1 MFHIFHLRYEDN
13 LGAHGWCS
21 TLTFLLICLWFGGGN
36 NQCMFAHDGTR
47 GTLNV
52 HVAYLTLIDPE
63 PLTLKK
69 DTAGTQSDGDLVQM
83 IFLFN
88 WVIFRFQPFI
98 FRGVL
103 NWNLPH
109 SRCTET
115 TLSNSQASHL
125 VRLFDPHLTCVER
138 RDAKN
143 QAQTGNIDLPRW
155 YLEDAYQNL
164 YLLQ

>member
-1 MFHIFHLRYEDN
+1 MLNPHLS
-13 LGAHGWCS
+13 AHLLVIRWGKYPLLVCS
-21 TLTFLLICLWFGGGN
+21 WRHGSP
-36 NQCMFAHDGTR
+36 
-47 GTLNV
+47 LNV

-69 DTAGTQSDGDLVQM
+69 DTAGTQSHGDLVQM